1 MGQEI
6 LARSDVARG
15 IAKYIQERS
24 EEELYNYSEICS
36 YNTAEGKIQT
46 GLFDINSEMSTCTAC
61 SKQLMAWTANFLK
74 KAADIF
80 EETDQNAAKE
90 ITES

>member
-36 YNTAEGKIQT
+36 YNTAEGKIQ
-46 GLFDINSEMSTCTAC
+46 
-61 SKQLMAWTANFLK
+61 
-74 KAADIF
+74 
-80 EETDQNAAKE
+80 
-90 ITES
+90 